1 MEEKKST
8 GSILLYERKDGIHFE
23 VKLAD
28 ETIWMSQQ
36 QIANLFVV
44 KKAAVSKHIKHIYI
58 DAELIRKGTVSKME
72 TVQREGGRFI
82 KRKIEYYNLDMI
94 IAVGYRVNSRHAT
107 RFRIWATKVLREHII
122 RGYTID
128 QHRLKQEYEGKV
140 KDLEKTIGLLQ
151 QALKA
156 QT

>member
-1 MEEKKST
+1 MEQQNTS

-23 VKLAD
+23 VMVAD

-44 KKAAVSKHIKHIYI
+44 KKAAVSKHIKHIYA
-58 DAELIRKGTVSKME
+58 DTELLRNGTVSKME

-82 KRKIEYYNLDMI
+82 KRKIEYYHLDMI

-107 RFRIWATKVLREHII
+107 RFRIWATKVLRDHIMK
-122 RGYTID
+122 GYTVN
-128 QHRLKQEYEGKV
+128 QHRLKQEYEGKLQ
-140 KDLEKTIGLLQ
+140 DLEKTIVLLQ
-151 QALKA
+151 EALKA
-156 QT
+156 QK